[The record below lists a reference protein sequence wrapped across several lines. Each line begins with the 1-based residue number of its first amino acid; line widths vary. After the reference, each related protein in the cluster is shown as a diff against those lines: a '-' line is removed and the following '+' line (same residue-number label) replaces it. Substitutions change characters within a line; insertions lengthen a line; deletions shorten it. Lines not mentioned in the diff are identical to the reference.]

1 MSVRH
6 FNGNCERFQSQT
18 TNVILIDFYR
28 WKRTCYYMKI
38 HYVSFLLLYWWCCWS
53 LRHIFSTSCS
63 KQNPKF
69 AYFHICTASLIVL
82 HWYRFWLIDFWC
94 FNAIFSYI
102 MTRPVLVLEEAGE
115 NHGQATGKLYRLR
128 LLVHPFLSFT
138 KPCANPRHIGDR
150 LVC

>member
-6 FNGNCERFQSQT
+6 FNGNCERFHSQT

-102 MTRPVLVLEEAGE
+102 MTTSFSVGRSWREPLTMGKQLVNFIACG
-115 NHGQATGKLYRLR
+115 
-128 LLVHPFLSFT
+128 
-138 KPCANPRHIGDR
+138 C
-150 LVC
+150 